1 MKLFKNY
8 KKLYEIEKNNNK
20 ILTERNLEL
29 HKSYVAYQK
38 EMKKYELKQEETI
51 ARLKIELEDTKGY
64 LAQEKQAKEELL
76 RQRNKANA
84 RKRVAKKKEES
95 K

>member
-8 KKLYEIEKNNNK
+8 RKLYEIERNNNK
-20 ILTERNLEL
+20 VLVERNNDL
-29 HKSYVAYQK
+29 HKRYVACKK
-38 EMKKYELKQEETI
+38 EMLEFEEEI

-95 K
+95 KNGK

>member
-8 KKLYEIEKNNNK
+8 RKLYEIEKNNNK
-20 ILTERNLEL
+20 VLVERDNDLCKRYIACIKETLEF
-29 HKSYVAYQK
+29 
-38 EMKKYELKQEETI
+38 EETI

-84 RKRVAKKKEES
+84 RKRVAKKKG